1 MFLTAQRIQIRG
13 NAVGSVILLTGQ
25 TSAMTHFDPL
35 IRRSL
40 DVLQDSKPS
49 GNRHGTK

>member
-25 TSAMTHFDPL
+25 ASAMTHFDPL
-35 IRRSL
+35 ISL